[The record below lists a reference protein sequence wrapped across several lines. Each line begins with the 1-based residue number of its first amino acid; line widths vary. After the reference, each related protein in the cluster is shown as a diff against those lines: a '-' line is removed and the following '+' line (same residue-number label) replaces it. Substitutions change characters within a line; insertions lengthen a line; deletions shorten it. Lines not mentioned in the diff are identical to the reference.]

1 MHYEIGISCVEKEG
15 AHRHASSVIG
25 HLCVAVAARGRVP
38 AEARGQKGRFWKQ
51 GLEVAAASHRKHN
64 VCDGQN
70 ELNTNIDICLS
81 NIPFLDGGEKKAGR
95 IRSIDRSVW
104 HQSLEIRHTT
114 R

>member
-1 MHYEIGISCVEKEG
+1 MFVTD
-15 AHRHASSVIG
+15 R
-25 HLCVAVAARGRVP
+25 
-38 AEARGQKGRFWKQ
+38 
-51 GLEVAAASHRKHN
+51 
-64 VCDGQN
+64 N

-104 HQSLEIRHTT
+104 HQSLEIRHIVRPVSITYVHVPGRSTT

>member
-1 MHYEIGISCVEKEG
+1 VLRKKALIVMH
-15 AHRHASSVIG
+15 RRSSVIF
-25 HLCVAVAARGRVP
+25 VWPAVAARGRVP

-104 HQSLEIRHTT
+104 HQSLEIRHTIH
-114 R
+114 